1 MGTFIPNTREE
12 QKSML
17 AEIGYSNLEEL
28 FKDIPSEC
36 IFKGELNIP
45 KGKSELEV
53 VREIEKI
60 ADKNKLYKKIFR
72 GAGAYYHY
80 IPAIVDTVSNKEEFL
95 TSYTPYQAEISQGIL
110 QSIFEYQ
117 TMMCE
122 LTGMET
128 SNASVYDGCSAAA
141 EACTMCRERKRAK
154 IYISETVDPR
164 TVKTICTYNFGSG
177 AETIMIPK
185 VNGET
190 DINKLKEM
198 LDDESACLVIQQP
211 NYFGV
216 LEDVDKISTIVHEA
230 GAKLI
235 MSCNPISLGLL
246 KTPEEYGVD
255 IAVGDG
261 QPLGLGLAYGGPYLG
276 FMTTTKKMFR
286 KLPGRIVGETFDKKG
301 ERGFV
306 LTLQARE
313 QHIRR
318 EKASSNICSN
328 QALCALKVA
337 VYLAAVGQ
345 KGINEVAVQCTSK
358 AHYLQ
363 KGLGE
368 VGLKLEYD
376 KPFFH
381 EFVTTSSDS
390 NKLLKALD
398 KKGIL
403 GGLPLEDNR
412 ILWCTTEMATKEDM
426 DELIAVAK
434 EVN

>member
-17 AEIGYSNLEEL
+17 EEIGYSSLDDL
-28 FKDIPSEC
+28 FKDIPTEC
-36 IFKGELNIP
+36 MFKGELNIP
-45 KGKSELEV
+45 KGKAELEV
-53 VREIEKI
+53 VREIDKM
-60 ADKNKLYKKIFR
+60 ADRNKMYKKIFR

-80 IPAIVDTVSNKEEFL
+80 VPSIVDTVSNKEEFV

-117 TMMCE
+117 TMICE
-122 LTGMET
+122 LTGMEAT
-128 SNASVYDGCSAAA
+128 NASVYDGCSAAA
-141 EACTMCRERKRAK
+141 EACTMCIERKRRK

-164 TVKTICTYNFGSG
+164 IIETIRTYNFGSD
-177 AETIMIPK
+177 AEILMVPK
-185 VNGET
+185 VDGET
-190 DINKLKEM
+190 DSKSLKDM
-198 LDDESACLVIQQP
+198 LDDQSACLVIQQP
-211 NYFGV
+211 NYFGI
-216 LEDVDKISTIVHEA
+216 LEEVDALSDVVHEA
-230 GAKLI
+230 GVKLI

-246 KTPEEYGVD
+246 KTPGEYGAD
-255 IAVGDG
+255 IAVGEG

-276 FMTTTKKMFR
+276 FMATTKKMFR
-286 KLPGRIVGETFDKKG
+286 KLPGRIAGETVDKNG

-337 VYLAAVGQ
+337 VYLSAVGP
-345 KGINEVAVQCTSK
+345 KGIKEVAVQCTSK

-363 KGLGE
+363 KGLE
-368 VGLKLEYD
+368 KAGLKLEYD
-376 KPFFH
+376 KPFFN
-381 EFVTTSSDS
+381 EFVTDSCDSS
-390 NKLLKALD
+390 KLLKALD
-398 KKGIL
+398 EKDIL
-403 GGLPLEDNR
+403 GGLPLGDNR

-426 DELIAVAK
+426 DELINATK
-434 EVN
+434 EVS